1 MPLPP
6 PPRPSR
12 RTPRA
17 RTSRLGLTA
26 AASAAGCPA
35 ALTRVLVHY
44 LGDDAYQ
51 THGVPPQP
59 ARVVLGGTEHDR
71 DAEPMLGGG
80 GGGGGADAFAGS
92 IDADVATTALQLSIR
107 CRLAPSSLPL
117 LTCDVSESDVLGL
130 NMPVPPPTSAVPRR
144 PPASPRRP
152 PGSAPPRAP
161 GAKASLVPRSVARWG
176 DQKFS
181 AAQGPP
187 ARDFAK

>member
-1 MPLPP
+1 M
-6 PPRPSR
+6 
-12 RTPRA
+12 
-17 RTSRLGLTA
+17 
-26 AASAAGCPA
+26 
-35 ALTRVLVHY
+35 LVHY

-80 GGGGGADAFAGS
+80 GADAFAGS

-117 LTCDVSESDVLGL
+117 LTCDASESDVLGL

-144 PPASPRRP
+144 PPASPRRLGP
-152 PGSAPPRAP
+152 RRRARRAP
-161 GAKASLVPRSVARWG
+161 RRL
-176 DQKFS
+176 
-181 AAQGPP
+181 
-187 ARDFAK
+187 

>member
-1 MPLPP
+1 M
-6 PPRPSR
+6 
-12 RTPRA
+12 
-17 RTSRLGLTA
+17 
-26 AASAAGCPA
+26 
-35 ALTRVLVHY
+35 LVHY

-92 IDADVATTALQLSIR
+92 IDADVATTALQLSIC

-144 PPASPRRP
+144 PPASPRGP
-152 PGSAPPRAP
+152 PGSAPPGAP
-161 GAKASLVPRSVARWG
+161 GAKASLVPRSVARW
-176 DQKFS
+176 
-181 AAQGPP
+181 
-187 ARDFAK
+187 